1 MKFKYLFFAA
11 AMTVA
16 MSASAQFAKT
26 NSKGFGGGSSSV
38 SLDPKAHFIAD
49 LRIGSVASK
58 GGFGINLG
66 GQKEIATFSGCT
78 LAWDFVN
85 VEFAAPFSSPADCD
99 YLSLKTGLRLF
110 TPSFNNDK
118 LRFYTN
124 LSMGYTCVL
133 AKGWGIDSNLT
144 SLYDEYIKIIN
155 YEGDYQTYTKLLNQF
170 SKHLVELGYDSEQ
183 DWEEL
188 QEQFEEWEDEG
199 MTTSMKANH
208 GFGLTWGVGMQI
220 NKKFSIGYTL
230 QYETAFKSKNHLA
243 TFGYTF

>member
-1 MKFKYLFFAA
+1 MLRNLGYLFFAA

-26 NSKGFGGGSSSV
+26 NSKSFGGGSSSV
-38 SLDPKAHFIAD
+38 SLDPKAHFTTD
-49 LRIGSVASK
+49 LRIGSVASA
-58 GGFGINLG
+58 GGFGVNLG
-66 GQKEIATFSGCT
+66 GTKEIATFGGCT

-85 VEFAAPFSSPADCD
+85 VEFAAPFSSPADLD

-110 TPSFNNDK
+110 SPSFAKDK
-118 LRFYTN
+118 VRLYTN

-133 AKGWGIDSNLT
+133 TKGLGLNINELYTLWRIDDDL
-144 SLYDEYIKIIN
+144 LYDWA
-155 YEGDYQTYTKLLNQF
+155 YEN
-170 SKHLVELGYDSEQ
+170 GYDEKWA
-183 DWEEL
+183 DEL
-188 QEQFEEWEDEG
+188 EDQFDDVRYGRKTIDEIDAG
-199 MTTSMKANH
+199 SSMQANH
-208 GFGLTWGVGMQI
+208 GFGLTWGVGVQI